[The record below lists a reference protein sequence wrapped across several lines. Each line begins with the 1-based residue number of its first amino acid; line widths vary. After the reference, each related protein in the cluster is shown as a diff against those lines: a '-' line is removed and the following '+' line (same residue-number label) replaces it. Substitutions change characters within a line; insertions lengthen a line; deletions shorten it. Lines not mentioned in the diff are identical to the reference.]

1 MSRHTRHTHVHVLLK
16 QFAGFLVVR
25 WPQVGRSLNGA
36 MGTAPSLAC
45 QAQHRRCHQMHHHA
59 PITTRATT
67 WVAPNAAL
75 RGWHINTKPRTGRV
89 ETFRECAIEVGNHLW
104 QKGRSELHPPMQL
117 RCMVPATRTCSLPAP
132 PSSMRRR
139 FAPNFTGS
147 LIHTYCGPHECWRQ
161 YGGAKGHTRWCERRE
176 SAYLLWLRVGERP
189 LLEPPHHRSRDATE
203 RTRPHGGRRIAHRC
217 ETRDCTPVSAVIG
230 WQSSAENSLKK
241 KDVVIATKKKT
252 PASTGIRTLDLLLTK
267 QMLCQLS
274 YRGEL
279 AQQKETT

>member
-1 MSRHTRHTHVHVLLK
+1 MAAGGAIAQWRHGHCTLAGLPSSTPSMS
-16 QFAGFLVVR
+16 
-25 WPQVGRSLNGA
+25 P
-36 MGTAPSLAC
+36 
-45 QAQHRRCHQMHHHA
+45 MHHHTS
-59 PITTRATT
+59 ITTRATT

-241 KDVVIATKKKT
+241 KDVVIHKEKGTCLHRDSNPGPSAYEADALPT
-252 PASTGIRTLDLLLTK
+252 
-267 QMLCQLS
+267 
-274 YRGEL
+274 EL
-279 AQQKETT
+279 

>member
-104 QKGRSELHPPMQL
+104 QKGRSELPANAAAVHGPSHTHMQL
-117 RCMVPATRTCSLPAP
+117 ARPALQHAAALRSELHRVADPHILRAPRVLASIRRRERPHTLVRAPGECLPAVA
-132 PSSMRRR
+132 SS
-139 FAPNFTGS
+139 
-147 LIHTYCGPHECWRQ
+147 WR
-161 YGGAKGHTRWCERRE
+161 T
-176 SAYLLWLRVGERP
+176 
-189 LLEPPHHRSRDATE
+189 T
-203 RTRPHGGRRIAHRC
+203 
-217 ETRDCTPVSAVIG
+217 
-230 WQSSAENSLKK
+230 
-241 KDVVIATKKKT
+241 
-252 PASTGIRTLDLLLTK
+252 AS
-267 QMLCQLS
+267 
-274 YRGEL
+274 
-279 AQQKETT
+279 